1 MRAVQFTVVAALL
14 FLSATRSAAQEN
26 YEIQVY
32 GSETMAPGVTMFELH
47 SNFTFDGSRFR
58 ANGLLPTNHVFHETV
73 EITRGLNDWSEL
85 GVYFFNS
92 ASSDQGFRYVGSHL
106 RPRVRAP
113 ERWNW
118 PVGASLSAEFG
129 FQKREFSEDT
139 WSLELRPII
148 DKQMGAWYVS
158 LNPTVERSLKSDLPS
173 DGFVFSPNVALTY
186 DLTPKV
192 NVGAEYYGALG
203 PLHQFAPRSE
213 QEHVV
218 YAAVN
223 LDVAPEWEV
232 NFGYGFGL
240 TGAGDKRLFK
250 LILGRRVG
258 PLPAPE
264 KKSGQ

>member
-1 MRAVQFTVVAALL
+1 MRILPFAVAATL
-14 FLSATRSAAQEN
+14 FLGLASGADAQEN

-47 SNFTFDGSRFR
+47 SNFTFDGSRLK
-58 ANGLLPTNHVFHETV
+58 ANGLLPTYHVFHETL
-73 EITRGLNDWSEL
+73 EITRGLNEWSEL

-92 ASSDQGFRYVGSHL
+92 ASTDQGFQYVGSHL

-113 ERWNW
+113 ESWNW

-129 FQKREFSEDT
+129 FQRREFSEET
-139 WSLELRPII
+139 WSLEVRPII

-158 LNPTVERSLKSDLPS
+158 LNPTVERSLKSDGPS
-173 DGFVFSPNVALTY
+173 EGFVFSPNAALTY
-186 DLTPKV
+186 DLSPKV

-203 PLHQFAPRSE
+203 PLHQFTPSAQ
-213 QEHVV
+213 QEHVL

-223 LDVAPEWEV
+223 LDVAPEWEI
-232 NFGYGFGL
+232 NFGFGKAL
-240 TGAGDKRLFK
+240 THAGDQTLFK

-258 PLPAPE
+258 RLPAPD
-264 KKSGQ
+264 KK